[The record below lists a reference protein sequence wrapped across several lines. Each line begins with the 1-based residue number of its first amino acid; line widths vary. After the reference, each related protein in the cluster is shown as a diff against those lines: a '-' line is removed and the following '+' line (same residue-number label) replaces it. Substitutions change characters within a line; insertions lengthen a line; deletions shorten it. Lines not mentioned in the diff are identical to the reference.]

1 MASILDGQ
9 GIGEQEAELDALGM
23 LADLRSF
30 RKNRAQNSADL
41 GPRYSK
47 RENPGLE
54 SSIDAHVTGSL
65 NLIDVEYLQRPGM
78 RFRSVDLSGTLGC
91 FALDVI
97 TDIAFGSSGGDV
109 KTNADVFDFFSNVA
123 AFVLVTSLTAVI
135 TSQNH
140 RNTLVERN
148 GGAEFLAK
156 VAVEKRYSTT
166 TQLSERLD
174 MLAAFKMHG
183 LTKEEAEIESVS

>member
-1 MASILDGQ
+1 MIIPGLSLTVISLGCSQTYGPFAR
-9 GIGEQEAELDALGM
+9 IGPKTLPISDPEYLW
-23 LADLRSF
+23 
-30 RKNRAQNSADL
+30 KINSVR
-41 GPRYSK
+41 GSC
-47 RENPGLE
+47 LE

-148 GGAEFLAK
+148 GGAELCRSSGNWHEF
-156 VAVEKRYSTT
+156 
-166 TQLSERLD
+166 
-174 MLAAFKMHG
+174 G
-183 LTKEEAEIESVS
+183 